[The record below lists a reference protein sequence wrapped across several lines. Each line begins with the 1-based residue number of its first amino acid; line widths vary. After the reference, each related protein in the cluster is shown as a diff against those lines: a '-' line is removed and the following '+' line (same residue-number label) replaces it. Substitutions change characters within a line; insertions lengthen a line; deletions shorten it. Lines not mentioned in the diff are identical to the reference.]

1 MKRGFSYLALL
12 ALLLTAA
19 FAGCQREPVP
29 GTDDIIRFSV
39 ASAVISAEETK
50 VADPNKPHESDYLL
64 QDARPIK
71 LFGCCTETGSAT
83 RTLLFND
90 VALACTDLTTEKW
103 EYSPL
108 RYWVQSGAHDFRAVF
123 PAPAEGK
130 YNYDKD
136 SDKLDVEFTMGLDDE
151 LLVASAQQAE
161 ASRTSDNVPLNF
173 QHACAAVR
181 FMFKDANGETAP
193 NYSISCFELQNL
205 FKTGTLSY
213 NEASGTAIALNKWS
227 YTGTADVSAYLWTA
241 GASDPAKT
249 VSTADFTALYG
260 WFFVVPQEIDA
271 AKIYFKYKI
280 GTESLEYPV
289 TLSLDLTDS
298 VVDKWEPGSVY
309 TYKITIQA
317 KAISFDVEIS
327 EDWIDEIVHEYDP
340 IG

>member
-1 MKRGFSYLALL
+1 MKHSFSYLALL
-12 ALLLTAA
+12 ATLLTAA

-90 VALACTDLTTEKW
+90 VSLACTDLTTEKW

-123 PAPAEGK
+123 PAPAAGDFS
-130 YNYDKD
+130 YDKD
-136 SDKLDVEFTMGLDDE
+136 YDKLDVKFTMGVKDE
-151 LLVASAQQAE
+151 LLVASAQQAA
-161 ASRTSDNVPLNF
+161 ASRKSDKVPLNF

-181 FMFKDANGETAP
+181 FMFKDANGDTAP

-213 NEASGTAIALNKWS
+213 NEASGTAIALSKWS
-227 YTGTADVSAYLWTA
+227 YTDTADASAYLWTA
-241 GASDPAKT
+241 SDSDPVKT

-260 WFFVVPQEIDA
+260 WFFVVPQEIDD

-280 GTESLEYPV
+280 GTESLEYPA
-289 TLSLDLTDS
+289 TLSLDLTDG
-298 VVDKWEPGSVY
+298 VADKWEPGSVY
-309 TYKITIQA
+309 TYKITIQSDY
-317 KAISFDVEIS
+317 IGLSVGID
-327 EDWIDEIVHEYDP
+327 DWIDGGDWSLTE
-340 IG
+340 